1 MYSNP
6 KHVFT
11 MSRPIFD
18 SYREHAEYVINLLKD
33 KYDYTTASEM
43 NRQEF
48 LIDVRCWNEVLNEK
62 WEKNNLEIVGTYNLS
77 DYSITLSLEE
87 K

>member
-6 KHVFT
+6 KYIYT
-11 MSRPIFD
+11 MAEPIFD
-18 SYREHAEYVINLLKD
+18 SYEEHAEYVINLLKD
-33 KYDYTTASEM
+33 KYHYSLASDQ

-48 LIDVRCWNEVLNEK
+48 LINVRCWNEALNER